1 MPDRS
6 PLLSFLVD
14 RESVDRLD
22 LEGWSLL
29 FAEARA
35 CSLTARLATALT
47 DEAPASM
54 PDVFHAH
61 LMAAQRQWQA
71 LADDVIRELRLIAK
85 ALDSV
90 CTRVVLLKGAAYV
103 AADLPA
109 ARGRIFSDIDILVR
123 KSFLPKAE
131 GDLMLAGWVARHLS
145 EYDRRYYR
153 EWSHEIPP
161 MSHVQ
166 RGTTID
172 LHHSLIMPTCRIRVD
187 VETMIEDAIPIA
199 GEDGWFRLKD
209 EDLVLHAA
217 SHLLL
222 NSEFDRGLR
231 DLWDIDILMR
241 HFGESAP
248 DFGQAVLERADRVGL
263 GRVVRQAF
271 TLCTRLFGTPLPQ
284 RALNE
289 RGLVMK
295 LLAAAIGTRHPDT
308 SSSWQ
313 TLADQLL
320 LYRELSLRLP
330 PTLLARHLWHK
341 ATTAFNSEP
350 ERKAV

>member
-1 MPDRS
+1 MPDHS
-6 PLLSFLVD
+6 PLLSFLAD
-14 RESVDRLD
+14 RGSVDRLD

-35 CSLTARLATALT
+35 CGLTARLAAELLT
-47 DEAPASM
+47 GPPPEAM
-54 PDVFHAH
+54 PPMFRAH
-61 LMAAQRQWQA
+61 LIAAQRQEEA
-71 LADDVIRELRLIAK
+71 LIKDARRELGFIRE
-85 ALDSV
+85 ALETLGTKV
-90 CTRVVLLKGAAYV
+90 LLLKGAAYV
-103 AADLPA
+103 AAALPA
-109 ARGRIFSDIDILVR
+109 ARGRIFSDIDILVE
-123 KSFLPKAE
+123 KPFLSKAE
-131 GDLMLAGWVARHLS
+131 GALMLGGWVARRLS
-145 EYDRRYYR
+145 DYDRRYYR

-161 MSHVQ
+161 MAHVQ

-187 VETMIEDAIPIA
+187 VETMIEEAIPIA

-241 HFGESAP
+241 HFGASAP
-248 DFGQAVLERADRVGL
+248 DFGHAVLERADRVGL

-284 RALNE
+284 QAVEE
-289 RGLVMK
+289 RGLVMR
-295 LLAAAIGTRHPDT
+295 LLHTATGTRHPDT
-308 SSSWQ
+308 RSCWQ
-313 TLADQLL
+313 PIADQLL
-320 LYRELSLRLP
+320 LYRELYLRLP
-330 PTLLARHLWHK
+330 PHLLIRHLWHK
-341 ATTAFNSEP
+341 ATTTKSE
-350 ERKAV
+350 EGKNA